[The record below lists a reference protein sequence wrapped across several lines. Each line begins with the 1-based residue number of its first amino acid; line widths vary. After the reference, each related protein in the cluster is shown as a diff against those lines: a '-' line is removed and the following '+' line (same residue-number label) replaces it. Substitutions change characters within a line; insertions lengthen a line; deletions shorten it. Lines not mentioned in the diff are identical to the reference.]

1 MKKPRLTP
9 DQKDQIR
16 KRYESGESMAKIA
29 KAFGCSSST
38 VCYAVNSESKSR
50 ARVANEEWKRA
61 NPERYKEAKDRWY
74 QEVKDDP
81 AFKSERSAYAAR
93 YYLENRGDVIQRTG
107 AYAKANPE
115 RRLAT
120 LRRYYKNNPHAAA
133 RNCAKR
139 RASKLQATPPWLTAE
154 HWAEIE
160 ATYEQAAFLSAET
173 GIKHEVDHI
182 DPLQGETVC
191 GLHVPWNLQ
200 VLPRP
205 VNRSKSNKLVS

>member
-61 NPERYKEAKDRWY
+61 NPERYKE
-74 QEVKDDP
+74 
-81 AFKSERSAYAAR
+81 
-93 YYLENRGDVIQRTG
+93 
-107 AYAKANPE
+107 

-160 ATYEQAAFLSAET
+160 ATYKQAAFLSAET